1 MSLAFSLLFVI
12 LARIV
17 DVSMGTLRVSF
28 IARGSKKLAAAC
40 GFTEILIWVIV
51 VSRVLTGSPHWTTY
65 IAYALGFTLGTFVGM
80 FFEERL
86 AVGWALVRVI
96 SGKPIGDFPQRLSAA
111 GFGATRLDAH
121 GVRGPVQI
129 LVTLM
134 PRKRLAAFKRLLSEF
149 DPAAFYT
156 IEDVRH
162 VRDGLPTYATASTAA
177 GKVPMPP
184 I

>member
-1 MSLAFSLLFVI
+1 MSLAFSFLIIV
-12 LARIV
+12 LARMV

-28 IARGSKKLAAAC
+28 IARGRKSLAAAC
-40 GFTEILIWVIV
+40 GFTEILLWVIV

-65 IAYALGFTLGTFVGM
+65 IAYALGFTCGTFVGM
-80 FFEERL
+80 FIEEHL

-96 SGKPIGDFPQRLSAA
+96 SDKPVGDFLQRLSAA
-111 GFGATRLDAH
+111 GFGVTRQDAH
-121 GVRGPVQI
+121 GARGPVYI

-134 PRKRLAAFKRLLSEF
+134 PRKRLIEFKRLLQKF
-149 DPAAFYT
+149 DPTAFYT

-162 VRDGLPTYATASTAA
+162 VRDFPPSYATASTAA
-177 GKVPMPP
+177 GKIPMAP